1 MSCSAPCA
9 MLLYDLAVGI
19 YVILLLT
26 VSAEGIVWL
35 QGLAVAAILG
45 IVLFVVRR
53 LGRQA
58 PR

>member
-1 MSCSAPCA
+1 MF
-9 MLLYDLAVGI
+9 LYDLAIGI
-19 YVILLLT
+19 YVVLLLT
-26 VSAEGIVWL
+26 ASAEGMIWL

-53 LGRQA
+53 LGRRA